1 VNTRVLLVGLVVALL
16 GTALYLFVIR
26 GDESGKDA
34 ERPATADTATGT
46 AAPSRDLPPTHAS
59 TTPSAPSTAGDA
71 PAGPGTEHALD
82 PETQKGYDLEDGTQV
97 RDHRS
102 GGAKPYVRPS
112 LPHPSQSPVTAAVTA
127 TAMGL
132 VRTPVLRCLRSV
144 PSSAFGDKPV
154 VMVRAVIAIDQAGTL
169 TVDEL
174 GPAVSDID
182 EGASAAALDCIR
194 SAAGSL
200 STHVDHPPVE
210 SATLAFPIEPQQY
223 R

>member
-1 VNTRVLLVGLVVALL
+1 VNGRVFLVGLVVALL
-16 GTALYLFVIR
+16 GAALYLFVIR
-26 GDESGKDA
+26 GDESRHDA
-34 ERPATADTATGT
+34 ARPTTADTSTDT
-46 AAPSRDLPPTHAS
+46 AAPSRDTPPTHAS
-59 TTPSAPSTAGDA
+59 TTPSAPSTGDA
-71 PAGPGTEHALD
+71 PEGPGAEHAVD

-102 GGAKPYVRPS
+102 GNAKPYVRPS
-112 LPHPSQSPVTAAVTA
+112 LPHPSQSPVSASVTA

-132 VRTPVLRCLRSV
+132 VRTPVLRCLRDV
-144 PSSAFGDKPV
+144 PSSAFGEKPV